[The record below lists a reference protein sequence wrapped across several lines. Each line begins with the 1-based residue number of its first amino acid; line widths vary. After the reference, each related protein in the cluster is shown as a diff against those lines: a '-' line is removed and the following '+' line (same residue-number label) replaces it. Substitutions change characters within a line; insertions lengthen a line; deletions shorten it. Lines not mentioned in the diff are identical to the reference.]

1 MQDKK
6 AYHYEKKNRAKVSA
20 LLRALVSCYICYLG
34 YSVTPLHAEPD
45 GLSVT
50 MAWVLGA
57 ALALCGAAVLVYT
70 GLRYRRDLADAEYTP
85 EEYAELERRREAG
98 EDV

>member
-1 MQDKK
+1 MEHSPNPPRPAPAPADL
-6 AYHYEKKNRAKVSA
+6 AA
-20 LLRALVSCYICYLG
+20 L
-34 YSVTPLHAEPD
+34 
-45 GLSVT
+45 
-50 MAWVLGA
+50 
-57 ALALCGAAVLVYT
+57 LALCGAAVLVYT